1 MSLVGSRV
9 GRFEIIA
16 EIGSGGMASVYL
28 ARATGSAGR
37 SGFRRLHAI
46 KVMHPHLSQ
55 DEQFVDMFLDEA
67 RVAATIHHPNV
78 VPIIDVG
85 NDDGLIYLVMDYIE
99 GDSLS
104 NVEKVAI
111 NLRRRIPIGIT
122 LRVMLDA
129 LAGLHHA
136 HELCKPDGTHLKI
149 VHRDVSPQNI
159 VISVDGTS
167 RIVDFGIAK
176 AESRVTTTKVGMIKG
191 KLNFMAPEQLRSGPL
206 DRRVDI
212 FGLGV
217 TLWEAIT
224 LRRLFAGESDFETA
238 RRILAGE
245 YPTLQEFDP
254 KLPAGL
260 DDICR
265 TALRPDAGER
275 WQTCAEFADAIETR
289 LSGHI
294 ASARDVATFIQG
306 VVQQKLDNERRAVR
320 ESVNTDV
327 NEADYLG
334 ATVVEPAQPQR
345 PAARDVQTTPEAIL
359 PNAGA
364 LRVQS
369 GESSGTRRASKVR
382 SPTLAMPSPGAGERR
397 PAVASRPAAPQ
408 VEHAVYD
415 DDGATEVI
423 PKAFASKG
431 RPVGTAKP
439 QPFAPPTRAPA
450 AAPAAPSPADDA
462 SEMDDVSSRTMFEPN
477 ISAIRAGIQTRPS
490 RPEPIAAAPSSSAA
504 SPPASPEP
512 NAFDAPIEPTQAID
526 LVVHAG
532 GGAPELS
539 GAHAA
544 RRDPPGVLAPMG
556 SFAPMAPHAPLPGI
570 DPMFPAPPVAAAPPA
585 GRTSP
590 WLYVFVAVS
599 IGCLVATVAVVALRG

>member
-1 MSLVGSRV
+1 MSLVGARV

-111 NLRRRIPIGIT
+111 NLRRRIPLGIT
-122 LRVMLDA
+122 LRVILDT
-129 LAGLHHA
+129 LAGLHYA
-136 HELCKPDGTHLKI
+136 HELTTPEGAHLKI

-217 TLWEAIT
+217 TLWEAVT

-245 YPTLQEFDP
+245 YPPLLEFDP
-254 KLPAGL
+254 KLPPAL
-260 DDICR
+260 DEVCR
-265 TALRPDAGER
+265 TALRPDPNER
-275 WQTCAEFADAIETR
+275 WQTCAEFADAIETQLR
-289 LSGHI
+289 GHI
-294 ASARDVATFIQG
+294 ASPKDVATFIQG
-306 VVQQKLDNERRAVR
+306 VAQQKLDKERRAVR

-334 ATVVEPAQPQR
+334 ATVVEPAAPPR
-345 PAARDVQTTPEAIL
+345 RASPGAPEQIL
-359 PNAGA
+359 PGSAA
-364 LRVQS
+364 PRDLS
-369 GESSGTRRASKVR
+369 GESSGTRRSSKVR
-382 SPTLAMPSPGAGERR
+382 SPTLAMP
-397 PAVASRPAAPQ
+397 APQ
-408 VEHAVYD
+408 KGAARPSAPQRTPAPPPEPVEAPDDHEVYD
-415 DDGATEVI
+415 DDGATEVVSRR
-423 PKAFASKG
+423 PAASV
-431 RPVGTAKP
+431 RPVAPKP
-439 QPFAPPTRAPA
+439 ALGAAPKRPA
-450 AAPAAPSPADDA
+450 ARPAELHDA
-462 SEMDDVSSRTMFEPN
+462 GEEVPETARTVFQPN
-477 ISAIRAGIQTRPS
+477 ISAIRAGITTRKSTPDAIT
-490 RPEPIAAAPSSSAA
+490 PGDEAPV
-504 SPPASPEP
+504 
-512 NAFDAPIEPTQAID
+512 EPTQAID
-526 LVVHAG
+526 LVRRPG
-532 GGAPELS
+532 EFAPEDMATMPANRGRVDAS
-539 GAHAA
+539 G
-544 RRDPPGVLAPMG
+544 RVDVGPMQPMG
-556 SFAPMAPHAPLPGI
+556 MAPMAPGPMGPSAPQMTHMPGVG
-570 DPMFPAPPVAAAPPA
+570 PVFAQPPAQPPAAPKTNP
-585 GRTSP
+585 
-590 WLYVFVAVS
+590 LVYVFVGVS
-599 IGCLVATVAVVALRG
+599 VCCLVATLILVLARR

>member
-16 EIGSGGMASVYL
+16 EIGTGGMASVYL

-37 SGFRRLHAI
+37 SGFRRLLAI

-111 NLRRRIPIGIT
+111 NLRRRIPLGIT

-129 LAGLHHA
+129 LAGLHYA
-136 HELCKPDGTHLKI
+136 HELTTPEGAPLKI

-191 KLNFMAPEQLRSGPL
+191 KLNFMAPEQRRSGPL

-217 TLWEAIT
+217 TLWEAVT

-245 YPTLQEFDP
+245 YPPLVDFDP
-254 KLPAGL
+254 KLPAAL
-260 DDICR
+260 DEICR
-265 TALRPDAGER
+265 TALRPDPNER

-294 ASARDVATFIQG
+294 ASPRDVATFIQG
-306 VVQQKLDNERRAVR
+306 VAQQKLEKERRAVR

-334 ATVVEPAQPQR
+334 ATVVETAAPAR
-345 PAARDVQTTPEAIL
+345 ASGVEAKGTPERIL
-359 PNAGA
+359 PNTSSPRD
-364 LRVQS
+364 LS
-369 GESSGTRRASKVR
+369 GESSGTRRSSKVR
-382 SPTLAMPSPGAGERR
+382 SPTLAMPKPGAPVARA
-397 PAVASRPAAPQ
+397 PAPPP
-408 VEHAVYD
+408 EPELPPDDHEVYD
-415 DDGATEVI
+415 DDGATEVVSRR
-423 PKAFASKG
+423 PAASV
-431 RPVGTAKP
+431 RPVAPKP
-439 QPFAPPTRAPA
+439 ALG
-450 AAPAAPSPADDA
+450 AAPRRPTAAPQRPADGA
-462 SEMDDVSSRTMFEPN
+462 VEEHEESARTVFQPN
-477 ISAIRAGIQTRPS
+477 ISAIRAGIPTRRASIPD
-490 RPEPIAAAPSSSAA
+490 APSMADE
-504 SPPASPEP
+504 PPR
-512 NAFDAPIEPTQAID
+512 EPTQAID
-526 LVVHAG
+526 LIRRTSGELQPEEMATLPTRRATPDPAAHG
-532 GGAPELS
+532 TLPIAPIGPMGPMGQGSSQLT
-539 GAHAA
+539 HM
-544 RRDPPGVLAPMG
+544 PGVGPV
-556 SFAPMAPHAPLPGI
+556 FAQ
-570 DPMFPAPPVAAAPPA
+570 PPA
-585 GRTSP
+585 QPVPPPRTNP
-590 WLYVFVAVS
+590 LVYVFVGVS
-599 IGCLVATVAVVALRG
+599 VFCLVATLVIVFVRR

>member
-254 KLPAGL
+254 KLPADL

-265 TALRPDAGER
+265 MALRPDAGER
-275 WQTCAEFADAIETR
+275 YQTCAEFADAIETR
-289 LSGHI
+289 LRGHI

-306 VVQQKLDNERRAVR
+306 VAQQKLDNERRAVR

-327 NEADYLG
+327 SEADYLG

-345 PAARDVQTTPEAIL
+345 PAAKDVQTTPEAIL

-382 SPTLAMPSPGAGERR
+382 SPTLAMPSPGAAERR
-397 PAVASRPAAPQ
+397 PASAPARPAAPP

-431 RPVGTAKP
+431 RPVGAAKP

-450 AAPAAPSPADDA
+450 AAPAAPQTDDA

-490 RPEPIAAAPSSSAA
+490 RPEPIAAAPPTSTA
-504 SPPASPEP
+504 PPSQDQH
-512 NAFDAPIEPTQAID
+512 AFDAPIEPTQAID

-532 GGAPELS
+532 GGVPDLS

-544 RRDPPGVLAPMG
+544 RHEPQGVSAPMG

-570 DPMFPAPPVAAAPPA
+570 DPMFPSPPLTAAPPA

>member
-78 VPIIDVG
+78 VPILDVG

-136 HELCKPDGTHLKI
+136 HELCKPDGTPLKI

-289 LSGHI
+289 LRGHI

-306 VVQQKLDNERRAVR
+306 VAQQKLDNERRAVR
-320 ESVNTDV
+320 ESVKTDV

-345 PAARDVQTTPEAIL
+345 PAAKDVQTTPQAIL

-369 GESSGTRRASKVR
+369 GETSGTRRASKVR
-382 SPTLAMPSPGAGERR
+382 SPTLAMPTPGAGERK
-397 PAVASRPAAPQ
+397 PAPARAAPQ
-408 VEHAVYD
+408 PVEHVVYD
-415 DDGATEVI
+415 DDGATEII
-423 PKAFASKG
+423 PKAFSAKG
-431 RPVGTAKP
+431 RPVGAVKP
-439 QPFAPPTRAPA
+439 QPFTAPTRAPA
-450 AAPAAPSPADDA
+450 PAAT
-462 SEMDDVSSRTMFEPN
+462 SEAEGPEDDVFSRTMFEPN
-477 ISAIRAGIQTRPS
+477 ISAIRAGIMTRPS
-490 RPEPIAAAPSSSAA
+490 GPDPIAAAPAVSAP
-504 SPPASPEP
+504 PPAS
-512 NAFDAPIEPTQAID
+512 AGDQSSFDAPIEPTQAID

-532 GGAPELS
+532 GGALELS
-539 GAHAA
+539 GSRPA
-544 RRDPPGVLAPMG
+544 RHEPQGGVAPMG
-556 SFAPMAPHAPLPGI
+556 AFVPMAPHAPLPGI
-570 DPMFPAPPVAAAPPA
+570 DPIFPAPPAKSVAQP
-585 GRTSP
+585 GSTSP
-590 WLYVFVAVS
+590 WLYVFVALS

>member
-78 VPIIDVG
+78 VPILDVG

-122 LRVMLDA
+122 LRVMLDV

-136 HELCKPDGTHLKI
+136 HELCKPDGTPLKI

-275 WQTCAEFADAIETR
+275 WQNCAEFADAIETGLR
-289 LSGHI
+289 GHI

-306 VVQQKLDNERRAVR
+306 VAQQKLDNERRAVR

-327 NEADYLG
+327 SEADYLG

-345 PAARDVQTTPEAIL
+345 PAARDLQTTPEAIL

-382 SPTLAMPSPGAGERR
+382 SPTLAMPTPGPSERKPAPAPAR
-397 PAVASRPAAPQ
+397 PAPQ
-408 VEHAVYD
+408 PVEHAVYD
-415 DDGATEVI
+415 DDGATEII

-431 RPVGTAKP
+431 RPVGAVKP
-439 QPFAPPTRAPA
+439 QPFTAPSRAPA
-450 AAPAAPSPADDA
+450 RTAPSAAEVP
-462 SEMDDVSSRTMFEPN
+462 ETDDVSSRTVFEPN
-477 ISAIRAGIQTRPS
+477 ISAIRAGIMTRPA
-490 RPEPIAAAPSSSAA
+490 RPDPIAAAPVTSASLPASAA
-504 SPPASPEP
+504 DQS
-512 NAFDAPIEPTQAID
+512 AFDAPIEPTQAID

-532 GGAPELS
+532 GGAPERS
-539 GAHAA
+539 GSHPA
-544 RRDPPGVLAPMG
+544 RHELQGGVAPMG
-556 SFAPMAPHAPLPGI
+556 TFAPMAPHAPLPGI
-570 DPMFPAPPVAAAPPA
+570 DPMFPTPPA
-585 GRTSP
+585 NGVAQPGRTSP
-590 WLYVFVAVS
+590 WLYVFVALS

>member
-28 ARATGSAGR
+28 ARATSTSGR
-37 SGFRRLHAI
+37 SNFRRLHAI

-78 VPIIDVG
+78 VPILDVG

-129 LAGLHHA
+129 LAGLHYA
-136 HELCKPDGTHLKI
+136 HELTTPDGTHLKI

-191 KLNFMAPEQLRSGPL
+191 KLNFMAPEQLRSGQL

-217 TLWEAIT
+217 TLWEAVT
-224 LRRLFAGESDFETA
+224 LRRLYAGESDFETA

-245 YPTLQEFDP
+245 YPALQDFDP
-254 KLPAGL
+254 KLPPAL
-260 DDICR
+260 DEVCR
-265 TALRPDAGER
+265 TALHPDAAQR
-275 WQTCAEFADAIETR
+275 WQTCAEFADAIESKLR
-289 LSGHI
+289 GHI
-294 ASARDVATFIQG
+294 ASPRDVATFIQG
-306 VVQQKLDNERRAVR
+306 VAQQKLENERRAVR

-334 ATVVEPAQPQR
+334 ATVVETAKPARGGYEAHSSP
-345 PAARDVQTTPEAIL
+345 DAIL
-359 PNAGA
+359 PNTGA
-364 LRVQS
+364 PRVQS

-382 SPTLAMPSPGAGERR
+382 SPTLAMPSPSSPSRR
-397 PAVASRPAAPQ
+397 APSTPEPAVAH
-408 VEHAVYD
+408 EVYD

-423 PKAFASKG
+423 SRRAALKG
-431 RPVGTAKP
+431 QISAPVRPVATT
-439 QPFAPPTRAPA
+439 APPPPAPEVENRDLDEVA
-450 AAPAAPSPADDA
+450 N
-462 SEMDDVSSRTMFEPN
+462 RTMFEPN
-477 ISAIRAGIQTRPS
+477 ISAIRAGIVTR
-490 RPEPIAAAPSSSAA
+490 SSQPDMPA
-504 SPPASPEP
+504 PPAPMSDPSV
-512 NAFDAPIEPTQAID
+512 FDPPPEPTQAID
-526 LVVHAG
+526 LVTRAPG
-532 GGAPELS
+532 EGGASHPMPPLGS
-539 GAHAA
+539 QPGPQAV
-544 RRDPPGVLAPMG
+544 PPGSGPYGAMPYAQHAP
-556 SFAPMAPHAPLPGI
+556 PPAPLPG
-570 DPMFPAPPVAAAPPA
+570 MAQGYGQLAPVAPAAPQ
-585 GRTSP
+585 RTSP
-590 WLYVFVAVS
+590 WIYVFVAVS
-599 IGCLVATVAVVALRG
+599 VSCLVATVVVVMLRG

>member
-78 VPIIDVG
+78 VPILDVG

-136 HELCKPDGTHLKI
+136 HELCTPEGTHLKI

-254 KLPAGL
+254 KLPPAL
-260 DDICR
+260 DDLCR
-265 TALRPDAGER
+265 RALRPDAAER
-275 WQTCAEFADAIETR
+275 FQTCAEFADAIESQLR
-289 LSGHI
+289 GHI

-306 VVQQKLDNERRAVR
+306 VAQQKLDAERRAVR

-334 ATVVEPAQPQR
+334 ATVVEPVKGQR
-345 PAARDVQTTPEAIL
+345 PPARDVQTTPEAIL

-364 LRVQS
+364 PRVQS

-382 SPTLAMPSPGAGERR
+382 SPTLAMPPPSGPERPPSRAPSP
-397 PAVASRPAAPQ
+397 VQ
-408 VEHAVYD
+408 VDHEVYD

-423 PKAFASKG
+423 PKHIAPRV
-431 RPVGTAKP
+431 RPIGAVKP
-439 QPFAPPTRAPA
+439 QQG
-450 AAPAAPSPADDA
+450 APSPRAAAA
-462 SEMDDVSSRTMFEPN
+462 SPGEGDDVGGRTMLEPN
-477 ISAIRAGIQTRPS
+477 ISAIRAGITTRPS
-490 RPEPIAAAPSSSAA
+490 RPEPIAAVPRSEGLLADP
-504 SPPASPEP
+504 
-512 NAFDAPIEPTQAID
+512 PIEPTQAID
-526 LVVHAG
+526 LVTRA
-532 GGAPELS
+532 APTPPDEMATLQLARTS
-539 GAHAA
+539 GPSQMPAA
-544 RRDPPGVLAPMG
+544 PAAMPYPPVTQHG
-556 SFAPMAPHAPLPGI
+556 PLPGI
-570 DPMFPAPPVAAAPPA
+570 DPMFPAPPPVAAPA

-599 IGCLVATVAVVALRG
+599 VCSLVATLAVVMLRA

>member
-111 NLRRRIPIGIT
+111 NLRRRIPIGII

-136 HELCKPDGTHLKI
+136 HELCKPDGTPLKI

-245 YPTLQEFDP
+245 YPALQEFDP

-289 LSGHI
+289 LRGHI

-306 VVQQKLDNERRAVR
+306 VAQQKLDNERRAVR

-327 NEADYLG
+327 SEADYLG
-334 ATVVEPAQPQR
+334 ATVVEAAQPQR
-345 PAARDVQTTPEAIL
+345 PAAKDVQTTPEAIL

-382 SPTLAMPSPGAGERR
+382 SPTLAMPTPGAGDRK
-397 PAVASRPAAPQ
+397 PAAPRQ
-408 VEHAVYD
+408 SPPIVEHAVYD

-423 PKAFASKG
+423 PKAFAAKG
-431 RPVGTAKP
+431 RPVGAVKP
-439 QPFAPPTRAPA
+439 QPFAAPSRAPA
-450 AAPAAPSPADDA
+450 KAAADAPELDDA
-462 SEMDDVSSRTMFEPN
+462 SSRTMFEPN
-477 ISAIRAGIQTRPS
+477 ISAIRAGIMTRPS
-490 RPEPIAAAPSSSAA
+490 RPDPIPAARAAP
-504 SPPASPEP
+504 PEP
-512 NAFDAPIEPTQAID
+512 SPDQGAFDAPIEPTQAID

-532 GGAPELS
+532 GSAPELS
-539 GAHAA
+539 APHAA
-544 RRDPPGVLAPMG
+544 RHEGPGVAPPMG
-556 SFAPMAPHAPLPGI
+556 AGYAPMAPQGPLPGI
-570 DPMFPAPPVAAAPPA
+570 DPMFPAPPAAPAAPV

-590 WLYVFVAVS
+590 WLYVFVALSV
-599 IGCLVATVAVVALRG
+599 GCLVATVAVVALRG

>member
-28 ARATGSAGR
+28 ARATSTSGR
-37 SGFRRLHAI
+37 SNFRRLHAI

-78 VPIIDVG
+78 VPILDVG

-129 LAGLHHA
+129 LAGLHYA
-136 HELCKPDGTHLKI
+136 HELTTPDGTHLKI

-191 KLNFMAPEQLRSGPL
+191 KLNFMAPEQLRSGQL

-217 TLWEAIT
+217 TLWEAVT
-224 LRRLFAGESDFETA
+224 LRRLYAGESDFETA

-245 YPTLQEFDP
+245 YPALQDFDP
-254 KLPAGL
+254 KLPPAL
-260 DDICR
+260 DEVCR
-265 TALRPDAGER
+265 TALHPDAAQR
-275 WQTCAEFADAIETR
+275 WQTCAEFADAIESQLR
-289 LSGHI
+289 GHI
-294 ASARDVATFIQG
+294 ASPRDVATFIQG
-306 VVQQKLDNERRAVR
+306 VAQQKLDNERRAVR

-334 ATVVEPAQPQR
+334 ATVVETAKPTRGGHDAHPS
-345 PAARDVQTTPEAIL
+345 PDAIL
-359 PNAGA
+359 PNTGA
-364 LRVQS
+364 PRVQT

-382 SPTLAMPSPGAGERR
+382 SPTLAMPSPSAPSRR
-397 PAVASRPAAPQ
+397 AQRQPDPGMVH
-408 VEHAVYD
+408 EVYD

-423 PKAFASKG
+423 SRRAATKG
-431 RPVGTAKP
+431 IVNAPVRPVATT
-439 QPFAPPTRAPA
+439 APPPPAPEPEDRDLDEVA
-450 AAPAAPSPADDA
+450 N
-462 SEMDDVSSRTMFEPN
+462 RTMFEPN
-477 ISAIRAGIQTRPS
+477 ISAIRAGIVTRSSQPDM
-490 RPEPIAAAPSSSAA
+490 PAPAAPLSDPSV
-504 SPPASPEP
+504 
-512 NAFDAPIEPTQAID
+512 FDAPPEPTQAID
-526 LVVHAG
+526 LVTRV
-532 GGAPELS
+532 
-539 GAHAA
+539 
-544 RRDPPGVLAPMG
+544 PGEG
-556 SFAPMAPHAPLPGI
+556 QAPHAMPHHGPQPHAQAMPPGSG
-570 DPMFPAPPVAAAPPA
+570 PYNAMPYAQHAPPPGAVPGMAPGYGQLAPVAPAAPAAPQ
-585 GRTSP
+585 RTSP
-590 WLYVFVAVS
+590 WIYVFVAVS
-599 IGCLVATVAVVALRG
+599 VSCLIATVVVVMLRG